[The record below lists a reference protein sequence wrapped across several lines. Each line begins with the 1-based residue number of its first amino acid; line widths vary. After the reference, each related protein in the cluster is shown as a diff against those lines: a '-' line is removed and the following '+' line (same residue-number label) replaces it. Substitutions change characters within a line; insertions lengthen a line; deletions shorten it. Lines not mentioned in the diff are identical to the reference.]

1 MGIGKVGK
9 ANVKST
15 FALSSVFG
23 KQIMGEFRQQSAT
36 EIQESSPAFLARV
49 SAFGKLSVVS
59 CQ

>member
-1 MGIGKVGK
+1 MGVKPVGKVGE
-9 ANVKST
+9 KST

-36 EIQESSPAFLARV
+36 EIQENSGFLARV